1 MNREN
6 ENLSPASEGAEQA
19 SLHGS
24 DQFDEARLT
33 AYVLGEL
40 AGDEHAAEREAVER
54 ELAESKAARS
64 AAAEI
69 RRSVELM
76 TAALATEPAGE
87 LTPAGREQIETRIT
101 ATEPPPISLPLS
113 QMRRFR
119 RPVAL
124 AMAACLA
131 FVIVGALYWPRDNQ
145 AVSTAEGVAHYFEPP
160 TDQAN
165 SVVREANSYKQ
176 DFEEARQSSTAPKKR
191 SADGKGLKGS
201 GQLISTRGRYGETAE
216 ADDMSVAKSAR
227 KNPEATPYTINKPVY
242 ESKSKADSYSFQPYY
257 AEARQPAETF
267 PGMIPSPLPKPNR
280 DRLTAGR
287 NRQAEGEIA
296 DHDHDA
302 IVDLEGMDVGLGYF
316 NTEAYPRIVENAF
329 LDVRQNPL
337 STFSIDVDTASYANV
352 RRFLTQHL
360 LPPKDAVRIEELVNY
375 FKYDY
380 APPADGAP
388 FAVHAE
394 IAGCPWA
401 PEHRLLR
408 VALKGR
414 EIDFNNR
421 PASNLVFL
429 IDVSGSMDEPNKLP
443 LLKAALRLLIDRLSE
458 NDRIAMVVYA
468 GSSGLVLPST
478 TGDRQAVIAGA
489 LEQLQAGG
497 STNGASGI
505 QLAYE
510 TARLNFIRG
519 GVNRVILCTDG
530 DFNVGVTDEG
540 ALTRLI
546 ETEAQSGVFLS
557 VLGFGAGNLKDA
569 TMEKLADRGNGN
581 YGYIDNLN
589 EARKVLVE
597 QAGGTLVTIAKDV
610 KLQLEFNPGKVAAYR
625 LVGYEN
631 RMLRNEDFNDDAKD
645 AGEIGAGHTVT
656 AFYEL
661 VPAGGESPAA
671 PVDPLKYQKTV
682 EPAEAAASDEVLTL
696 KLRYKEPDGA
706 ESKLL
711 TSVVKDSGRSFAQA
725 GQDFQFAASVAA
737 FGLVL
742 RDSQFKGDLTLAA
755 VEELATASRG
765 ADEEGYRAEFIEL
778 VKQAQAI
785 GR

>member
-1 MNREN
+1 MNRDQHTQM
-6 ENLSPASEGAEQA
+6 PADGAEHSSPNGRQEI
-19 SLHGS
+19 
-24 DQFDEARLT
+24 DEARLT

-40 AGDEHAAEREAVER
+40 SGEEHAAEREGIER
-54 ELAESKAARS
+54 ELAESEAAR
-64 AAAEI
+64 ATEAEI

-76 TAALATEPAGE
+76 TAALATEPAGALSAANRE
-87 LTPAGREQIETRIT
+87 RIEEKIAANEVPA
-101 ATEPPPISLPLS
+101 ATLPLS
-113 QMRRFR
+113 RMRRFR
-119 RPVAL
+119 RPLAA

-131 FVIVGALYWPRDNQ
+131 LAIVSSLYLPRGNRT
-145 AVSTAEGVAHYFEPP
+145 VSTLEGIAHFSEAATDESDNVVGEASQFKSDFHNAMKAHTPPQKAFATGKKSKSSGLDLPLRTMHGSAAELAEFPP
-160 TDQAN
+160 GIPAEKN
-165 SVVREANSYKQ
+165 SHRV
-176 DFEEARQSSTAPKKR
+176 
-191 SADGKGLKGS
+191 
-201 GQLISTRGRYGETAE
+201 
-216 ADDMSVAKSAR
+216 
-227 KNPEATPYTINKPVY
+227 PYTINKPVY
-242 ESKSKADSYSFQPYY
+242 ETKSRAAAYGPSVNGSVDDPYELDLAANGGRVGNRLGGRQGELSEGRDGLLDRSKARGY
-257 AEARQPAETF
+257 
-267 PGMIPSPLPKPNR
+267 
-280 DRLTAGR
+280 
-287 NRQAEGEIA
+287 IA
-296 DHDHDA
+296 
-302 IVDLEGMDVGLGYF
+302 F
-316 NTEAYPRIVENAF
+316 NTEGYSRIVENPF
-329 LDVRQNPL
+329 LEVRQNPL

-352 RRFLTQHL
+352 RRFLNQHA

-380 APPADGAP
+380 APPADDAP

-401 PEHRLLR
+401 PKHRLLR

-429 IDVSGSMDEPNKLP
+429 IDVSGSMDQPNKLP

-510 TARLNFIRG
+510 TARQNFIRG

-530 DFNVGVTDEG
+530 DFNVGATDQG

-546 ETEAQSGVFLS
+546 ETEAKSDVFLS
-557 VLGFGAGNLKDA
+557 VLGFGDGNYKDA
-569 TMEKLADRGNGN
+569 AMESLADRGNGN
-581 YGYIDNLN
+581 YAYIDNLN
-589 EARKVLVE
+589 EAHKVLVE

-610 KLQLEFNPGKVAAYR
+610 KLQLEFNPRRVAAYR

-661 VPAGGESPAA
+661 VPAGDDSPAA
-671 PVDPLKYQKTV
+671 PVDPLKYQQTV
-682 EPAEAAASDEVLTL
+682 EPSEAAASDEVLIL

-706 ESKLL
+706 ESKLIE
-711 TSVVKDSGRSFAQA
+711 SVVKDAGRSFAQA
-725 GQDFQFAASVAA
+725 DADFQFAASVAG
-737 FGLVL
+737 FGLLL
-742 RDSQFKGDLTLAA
+742 RDSEFKGDLTFAA
-755 VEELATASRG
+755 VLELASASRG
-765 ADEEGYRAEFIEL
+765 ADEEGYRAEFIGL
-778 VKQAQAI
+778 VKQALAV
-785 GR
+785 GGVR

>member
-1 MNREN
+1 MNRDN
-6 ENLSPASEGAEQA
+6 ENHLPAGESAAQA
-19 SLHGS
+19 ALNGS
-24 DQFDEARLT
+24 DQCDEARLT

-40 AGDEHAAEREAVER
+40 DGEEHAAEREAIER
-54 ELAESKAARS
+54 QLAASETART
-64 AAAEI
+64 AVAEI

-76 TAALATEPAGE
+76 TAALATEPVGA
-87 LTPAGREQIETRIT
+87 LTPAAREKIQSRIEQIRPAP
-101 ATEPPPISLPLS
+101 ATLPLV
-113 QMRRFR
+113 RRKRSRYRFPIAAASLLLGFSAWLAWPSMQAARESR
-119 RPVAL
+119 RSVA
-124 AMAACLA
+124 AK
-131 FVIVGALYWPRDNQ
+131 Q
-145 AVSTAEGVAHYFEPP
+145 FESANA
-160 TDQAN
+160 DQAS
-165 SVVREANSYKQ
+165 SVVSEANQ
-176 DFEEARQSSTAPKKR
+176 DGYLEF
-191 SADGKGLKGS
+191 
-201 GQLISTRGRYGETAE
+201 TRGRDKSKFDLTEQMGEIPLHTSVQPGIPAE
-216 ADDMSVAKSAR
+216 
-227 KNPEATPYTINKPVY
+227 KNPQRVPYTINKPVY
-242 ESKSKADSYSFQPYY
+242 ETKSREIAYTIAKPVYETAPKTP
-257 AEARQPAETF
+257 AEASGPFPAR
-267 PGMIPSPLPKPNR
+267 LPDSRR
-280 DRLTAGR
+280 DRFTLGR
-287 NRQAEGEIA
+287 NPRREGELA
-296 DHDHDA
+296 DHDHDGIA
-302 IVDLEGMDVGLGYF
+302 DSESVDLGGEGF
-316 NTEAYPRIVENAF
+316 NTEAYSRIVENAF

-352 RRFLTQHL
+352 RRFLTQHA

-401 PEHRLLR
+401 PKHRLLR

-414 EIDFNNR
+414 EIDFNSR

-510 TARLNFIRG
+510 TARQNFIRN

-530 DFNVGVTDEG
+530 DFNVGITDEG

-546 ETEAQSGVFLS
+546 ETEAKSGVFLS

-610 KLQLEFNPGKVAAYR
+610 KLQLEFNPSKVAAYR

-631 RMLRNEDFNDDAKD
+631 RMLRNEDFNDDTKD

-661 VPAGGESPAA
+661 VPAGDEAPAA

-711 TSVVKDSGRSFAQA
+711 TSIVKDSGRSFAQA
-725 GQDFQFAASVAA
+725 GADFQFAASVAA

-742 RDSQFKGDLTLAA
+742 RDSQFKGDLSLAA
-755 VEELATASRG
+755 VLELAAASRG

-778 VKQAQAI
+778 VKQAQALGG

>member
-6 ENLSPASEGAEQA
+6 ENRSPASEGGEQVA
-19 SLHGS
+19 LNGS
-24 DQFDEARLT
+24 TPLDESQLT

-40 AGDEHAAEREAVER
+40 DGEEHAAEREAIER
-54 ELAESKAARS
+54 QLAASEAAR
-64 AAAEI
+64 AAVAEI

-76 TAALATEPAGE
+76 TAALATEPAGA
-87 LTPAGREQIETRIT
+87 LTPEGRESVESRIERIRPAP
-101 ATEPPPISLPLS
+101 ATLRLLGRKHSRYRLPA
-113 QMRRFR
+113 
-119 RPVAL
+119 V
-124 AMAACLA
+124 AACLLLGFTGWLVSIGA
-131 FVIVGALYWPRDNQ
+131 PTAKYYQKRHNLADNSHSRRHGLDGAVRGANDPAASKLSGHSVLEGFINDSESRAKAASESIVN
-145 AVSTAEGVAHYFEPP
+145 E
-160 TDQAN
+160 
-165 SVVREANSYKQ
+165 VRKLPA
-176 DFEEARQSSTAPKKR
+176 
-191 SADGKGLKGS
+191 
-201 GQLISTRGRYGETAE
+201 
-216 ADDMSVAKSAR
+216 
-227 KNPEATPYTINKPVY
+227 ATPQPKGDKGGGQSKDLGYTVSKPYY
-242 ESKSKADSYSFQPYY
+242 ESKSKKVTYPVADLLY
-257 AEARQPAETF
+257 EAKQRQSLVTPE
-267 PGMIPSPLPKPNR
+267 GLSPSPLPKSSH
-280 DRLTAGR
+280 DRLATGR
-287 NRQAEGEIA
+287 NPQREGEIA
-296 DHDHDA
+296 DFDHDGIIDSEWGDA
-302 IVDLEGMDVGLGYF
+302 SGEGYF
-316 NTEAYPRIVENAF
+316 NTEAYSRIVENAF
-329 LDVRQNPL
+329 LDVHQNPL

-352 RRFLTQHL
+352 RRFLTQHA

-380 APPADGAP
+380 APPADGVP

-401 PEHRLLR
+401 PQHRLLR

-443 LLKAALRLLIDRLSE
+443 LLKAALRLLVDRLGE

-510 TARLNFIRG
+510 TARQNFIRG

-530 DFNVGVTDEG
+530 DFNVGITDEG

-546 ETEAQSGVFLS
+546 ETEAKSGVFLS

-610 KLQLEFNPGKVAAYR
+610 KLQLEFNPSKVAAYR

-631 RMLRNEDFNDDAKD
+631 RLLRNEDFNDDAKD

-671 PVDPLKYQKTV
+671 AVDPLKYQKTV
-682 EPAEAAASDEVLTL
+682 EPAEAAASDEALTL
-696 KLRYKEPDGA
+696 KLRYKEPVGV

-711 TSVVKDSGRSFAQA
+711 TSVVKDLDRSFAQA
-725 GQDFQFAASVAA
+725 GQDFQFAASVAG

-755 VEELATASRG
+755 VLELATASRG
-765 ADEEGYRAEFIEL
+765 ADEQGYRAEFIEL
-778 VKQAQAI
+778 VKQAQAL
-785 GR
+785 GK